1 MSPVGPHGT
10 RGRRNIADK
19 RRLLQY
25 WRTNAQPELAMTLTH
40 SLAQLQKEH
49 VVLELE
55 CIDRMYL
62 NAYVPKLTS
71 EAGIAAFC
79 RGYLGHRFAST
90 KQAVQMTTRFVK
102 SIESFLQRE
111 GLELVRF
118 KKGQRKDNI
127 LQQKLRTFKKQE
139 GVIFVGVAQEKVR
152 VPRTTRKALP
162 GGGTIPWIIYSTAMV
177 NVYYF
182 YCRDQD
188 FGPFF
193 LKFCSYFPY
202 SAKLCL
208 NGHEYLK
215 CQLAHRGIAFEA
227 MDNGLLSCA
236 DLHAAQRISDRLSHT
251 KIDACFR
258 KWLARLPH
266 PYSAQ
271 DRKAGYRYD
280 LSVLQAEFSLTQV
293 WDRPT
298 HGRCFFEEVIRENI
312 DLGRPEQ
319 VQLIFAR
326 KMQRKTATDGRCRTR
341 IITEGVV
348 PSLHVYYKNTH
359 LKQYHKEGR
368 GLRTETTINN
378 TYDFGVGRRL
388 KNLDALRRI
397 GFAANR
403 RVLQVEQL
411 THDCHIGAEAFNKLQ
426 KPAEVDGHHVSAL
439 PFGQERV
446 QALLTVLVLFC
457 LQPEGFRNRQLRPLL
472 AQWLAIPESKISPG
486 RMSYDLRRLRLHGLI
501 ERLPKTQRYRLTT
514 FGLKS
519 ALFYSRA
526 YQRLLRRGLS
536 ELHDPRLSESS
547 ALAGSFAMFQKSLDA
562 FAAEKMAA

>member
-1 MSPVGPHGT
+1 MS
-10 RGRRNIADK
+10 I
-19 RRLLQY
+19 
-25 WRTNAQPELAMTLTH
+25 TH
-40 SLAQLQKEH
+40 SLTQLQKEH

-79 RGYLGHRFAST
+79 RDYLGHRFAST
-90 KQAVQMTTRFVK
+90 KQAAQMTTRFVR
-102 SIESFLQRE
+102 SIKAFLQQE

-118 KKGQRKDNI
+118 EKGQRKDNV
-127 LQQKLRTFKKQE
+127 LQKKLRTFKKPE

-152 VPRTTRKALP
+152 VPRTTRKRTQS
-162 GGGTIPWIIYSTAMV
+162 GGTIPWIMYSTAMI

-193 LKFCSYFPY
+193 IKFSSYFPY

-215 CQLAHRGIAFEA
+215 CQLTRRGIAFEA

-236 DLHAAQRISDRLSHT
+236 DVKTAQRLSDSLSAA
-251 KIDACFR
+251 KIDALFR

-271 DRKAGYRYD
+271 DRRAGYRYD

-293 WDRPT
+293 WDRAT

-319 VQLIFAR
+319 VQLIFGR

-388 KNLDALRRI
+388 KNLDALRQI

-411 THDCHIGAEAFNKLQ
+411 THDCHIGAEAFDKLQ
-426 KPAEVDGHHVSAL
+426 KPAEVDGQHVSAL

-446 QALLTVLVLFC
+446 QALLTVLLLFC

-472 AQWLAIPESKISPG
+472 AQLLGLSESQISSG

-501 ERLPKTQRYRLTT
+501 ERIPKSQRYRLTT
-514 FGLKS
+514 FGLKT
-519 ALFYSRA
+519 ALFYSRT

-536 ELHDPRLSESS
+536 ELHDPAVSESS
-547 ALAGSFAMFQKSLDA
+547 ALAVDFAKFLKTLDA
-562 FAAEKMAA
+562 YIDAQKMAA

>member
-1 MSPVGPHGT
+1 MK
-10 RGRRNIADK
+10 I
-19 RRLLQY
+19 
-25 WRTNAQPELAMTLTH
+25 TH

-71 EAGIAAFC
+71 EGGIAAFC

-90 KQAVQMTTRFVK
+90 KQAVAMTQTFIK
-102 SIESFLQRE
+102 SIERFIQSE

-118 KKGQRKDNI
+118 QKGQRKDEV
-127 LQQKLRTFKKQE
+127 LQQKLRRFQKPE
-139 GVIFVGVAQEKVR
+139 GVVFVGVAQEKVR
-152 VPRTTRKALP
+152 VPRTTRKACP

-215 CQLAHRGIAFEA
+215 CQLAQRGIAFQA

-236 DLHAAQRISDRLSHT
+236 DINAAQRISDGLSDT
-251 KIDACFR
+251 KIEAFFR

-271 DRKAGYRYD
+271 DRRAGYRYD

-293 WDRPT
+293 WDQAL

-326 KMQRKTATDGRCRTR
+326 KMQSKTATDGRCRTR
-341 IITEGVV
+341 IVTEGVV

-359 LKQYHKEGR
+359 LKQYHKRQQQGA

-388 KNLDALRRI
+388 KNLAALRQI

-411 THDCHIGAEAFNKLQ
+411 THDCHIGAQAFDQLQ
-426 KPAEVDGHHVSAL
+426 KPAEVDGQHVSAL

-457 LQPEGFRNRQLRPLL
+457 LQPQGFRNRQLRPLL
-472 AQWLAIPESKISPG
+472 AQWLGLAESQIRPG

-501 ERLPKTQRYRLTT
+501 ERLPKTHRYRLTA

-519 ALFYSRA
+519 ALFYTRT

-536 ELHDPRLSESS
+536 ELHDPRISESS
-547 ALAGSFAMFQKSLDA
+547 TLALSFAKFQATLHA
-562 FAAEKMAA
+562 FVTKQMAA

>member
-1 MSPVGPHGT
+1 M
-10 RGRRNIADK
+10 K
-19 RRLLQY
+19 
-25 WRTNAQPELAMTLTH
+25 MTK
-40 SLAQLQKEH
+40 SLAQLQKENI
-49 VVLELE
+49 VMELE

-62 NAYVPKLTS
+62 NAYVPQLTS

-90 KQAVQMTTRFVK
+90 KQAVAMTDAFVK
-102 SIESFLQRE
+102 SIAAFMERE

-118 KKGQRKDNI
+118 KKGQRKDDI
-127 LQQKLRTFKKQE
+127 LQDKLRRFKKDE
-139 GVIFVGVAQEKVR
+139 GVLFVGVAQEKVR
-152 VPRTTRKALP
+152 VPRTTRKRLES
-162 GGGTIPWIIYSTAMV
+162 GGTIPWIIYSTAMV

-182 YCRDQD
+182 YCRDRD

-215 CQLAHRGIAFEA
+215 CQLAQRHIAYQA

-236 DLHAAQRISDRLSHT
+236 DLQAAQRISDGLSDA
-251 KIDACFR
+251 KIDAFFR

-266 PYSAQ
+266 PYSPK
-271 DRKAGYRYD
+271 DRKAGYRYK

-293 WDRPT
+293 WDRAT

-341 IITEGVV
+341 ILTEGVV

-378 TYDFGVGRRL
+378 TYDFGVGRLL
-388 KNLDALRRI
+388 KNLPALRQI

-411 THDCHIGAEAFNKLQ
+411 THDCHIGAQAFEQLQ
-426 KPAEVDGHHVSAL
+426 KPAEVDGQHVSAL

-446 QALLTVLVLFC
+446 QALLNVLVIFC

-472 AQWLAIPESKISPG
+472 AQLLHIAASKISPG

-501 ERLPKTQRYRLTT
+501 ERIAKSQRYRLTHL
-514 FGLKS
+514 GLKT
-519 ALFYSRA
+519 ALFYSRV
-526 YQRLLRRGLS
+526 YHRLLRTGLS

-547 ALAGSFAMFQKSLDA
+547 SLARDFARFKKSLDDY
-562 FAAEKMAA
+562 FAEKIAA

>member
-1 MSPVGPHGT
+1 MSPAGRRGT
-10 RGRRNIADK
+10 RRRRNIADK
-19 RRLLQY
+19 RRLLHIGA
-25 WRTNAQPELAMTLTH
+25 TNAQPELAMKITH
-40 SLAQLQKEH
+40 SLAELQKDH
-49 VVLELE
+49 VVMELE

-62 NAYVPKLTS
+62 NAYVPQLTS
-71 EAGIAAFC
+71 EAGIAACC

-90 KQAVQMTTRFVK
+90 KQAVAMTQAFIK
-102 SIESFLQRE
+102 SIDAFIQHE

-118 KKGQRKDNI
+118 QKGQRKDDV
-127 LQQKLRTFKKQE
+127 LQQKLRHFKKEE
-139 GVIFVGVAQEKVR
+139 GVLFVGVAQEKVR
-152 VPRTTRKALP
+152 VPRTTRKACP

-215 CQLAHRGIAFEA
+215 CQLAQRGIAFQA
-227 MDNGLLSCA
+227 MDNGLLACA
-236 DLHAAQRISDRLSHT
+236 DLPAAQRISDGLSDT
-251 KIDACFR
+251 KIEAFFR

-271 DRKAGYRYD
+271 DRRAGYRYD

-293 WDRPT
+293 WDRAT
-298 HGRCFFEEVIRENI
+298 YGRCCFEEVIRENI

-341 IITEGVV
+341 IVTDGVV

-359 LKQYHKEGR
+359 LKQYHKRQPPGA
-368 GLRTETTINN
+368 GLRIETTINN

-388 KNLDALRRI
+388 KNLAALRQI

-411 THDCHIGAEAFNKLQ
+411 THDCHIGAQAFDQLQ
-426 KPAEVDGHHVSAL
+426 KPAEVDGQQVSAL

-446 QALLTVLVLFC
+446 QASLTVLVLFC
-457 LQPEGFRNRQLRPLL
+457 LQPQGFRNHQLRPLL
-472 AQWLAIPESKISPG
+472 AQLLGLAESQISLG
-486 RMSYDLRRLRLHGLI
+486 RMSYDLRRLRLH
-501 ERLPKTQRYRLTT
+501 
-514 FGLKS
+514 
-519 ALFYSRA
+519 
-526 YQRLLRRGLS
+526 
-536 ELHDPRLSESS
+536 
-547 ALAGSFAMFQKSLDA
+547 AGA
-562 FAAEKMAA
+562 

>member
-1 MSPVGPHGT
+1 MKIT
-10 RGRRNIADK
+10 R
-19 RRLLQY
+19 
-25 WRTNAQPELAMTLTH
+25 
-40 SLAQLQKEH
+40 SLAELQKEH

-62 NAYVPKLTS
+62 NAYVPQLTS

-90 KQAVQMTTRFVK
+90 KQAVAMTDAFIK
-102 SIESFLQRE
+102 SIRAFIQRQ
-111 GLELVRF
+111 GLDLVHF
-118 KKGQRKDNI
+118 KKGQRKDDVM
-127 LQQKLRTFKKQE
+127 QKHLRQFKKSE
-139 GVIFVGVAQEKVR
+139 GVLFVGVAQEKMR

-162 GGGTIPWIIYSTAMV
+162 GGGTIPWIMYSTAMV

-215 CQLAHRGIAFEA
+215 CQLAQRGIAFEA

-236 DLHAAQRISDRLSHT
+236 DLKAAQRLSDGLSDA
-251 KIDACFR
+251 KIDAFFR

-266 PYSAQ
+266 PYSAK
-271 DRKAGYRYD
+271 DRMAGYRYD

-293 WDRPT
+293 WDRAT

-326 KMQRKTATDGRCRTR
+326 KMQRKTAADGRCRTR

-378 TYDFGVGRRL
+378 TYDFKVGRRL
-388 KNLDALRRI
+388 KNLPALRQI

-411 THDCHIGAEAFNKLQ
+411 THDCHLGAEAFEKLQ
-426 KPAEVDGHHVSAL
+426 KPAEVDGQHVSAL

-446 QALLTVLVLFC
+446 QALFTVLVLFC

-472 AQWLAIPESKISPG
+472 AQLLAISQSKISPG

-501 ERLPKTQRYRLTT
+501 ERIPKTQRYRLTNP
-514 FGLKS
+514 GLRT
-519 ALFYSRA
+519 ALFYSRV
-526 YQRLLRRGLS
+526 YHRLLRPGLS
-536 ELHDPRLSESS
+536 ELHDPDPPPEGT
-547 ALAGSFAMFQKSLDA
+547 LAAPFAKLQASVDSYIA
-562 FAAEKMAA
+562 QRTAA

>member
-1 MSPVGPHGT
+1 MKV
-10 RGRRNIADK
+10 
-19 RRLLQY
+19 
-25 WRTNAQPELAMTLTH
+25 TH

-71 EAGIAAFC
+71 EGGIAAFC

-90 KQAVQMTTRFVK
+90 KQAVAMTQAFVK
-102 SIESFLQRE
+102 SIEAFLQRE
-111 GLELVRF
+111 GLELIRF
-118 KKGQRKDNI
+118 QKGQRKDAV
-127 LQQKLRTFKKQE
+127 LQQKLRRFKKPE

-152 VPRTTRKALP
+152 VPRTTRKACP

-215 CQLAHRGIAFEA
+215 CQLAQRGIAFQA
-227 MDNGLLSCA
+227 LDNGLLACA
-236 DLHAAQRISDRLSHT
+236 DLPAAQRLCDGLSDT
-251 KIDACFR
+251 KIDAFFR

-271 DRKAGYRYD
+271 DRRAGYRYD

-293 WDRPT
+293 WDRPV

-341 IITEGVV
+341 IVTEGVV

-359 LKQYHKEGR
+359 LKQYHKRQPQGA

-388 KNLDALRRI
+388 KNLAALRQI

-411 THDCHIGAEAFNKLQ
+411 THDCHIGAQAFDQLQ
-426 KPAEVDGHHVSAL
+426 KPAEVDGQHVSAL

-446 QALLTVLVLFC
+446 QALLAGLLLFC

-472 AQWLAIPESKISPG
+472 AQLLGLAESQIRPG

-501 ERLPKTQRYRLTT
+501 ERIPKTQRYRLTP
-514 FGLKS
+514 FGLKT

-526 YQRLLRRGLS
+526 YQRLVRRGLS
-536 ELHDPRLSESS
+536 ELHDPHPLPSS
-547 ALAGSFAMFQKSLDA
+547 TLAANYAKFQNALDA
-562 FAAEKMAA
+562 YVTEKIAA

>member
-1 MSPVGPHGT
+1 MP
-10 RGRRNIADK
+10 N
-19 RRLLQY
+19 
-25 WRTNAQPELAMTLTH
+25 RTHLKITH
-40 SLAQLQKEH
+40 SLAELQKEH
-49 VVLELE
+49 VLLELE

-62 NAYVPKLTS
+62 NAYVPQLTS
-71 EAGIAAFC
+71 ETGIAAFC

-90 KQAVQMTTRFVK
+90 KQAVTMTQCFVK
-102 SIESFLQRE
+102 AIESFIQRE
-111 GLELVRF
+111 GLQLVRF
-118 KKGQRKDNI
+118 KKGQRKDDV
-127 LQQKLRTFKKQE
+127 LQEKLRQFKKNE

-152 VPRTTRKALP
+152 VPRTTRKRLP
-162 GGGTIPWIIYSTAMV
+162 TGGTIPWIIYSTAMV

-182 YCRDQD
+182 YCLDQN

-202 SAKLCL
+202 PAKLCL

-215 CQLAHRGIAFEA
+215 CQLAQRGIAFQA
-227 MDNGLLSCA
+227 MDNGLLACA
-236 DLHAAQRISDRLSHT
+236 DMQAAQRLSEGLT
-251 KIDACFR
+251 DLKINAFFR

-266 PYSAQ
+266 PFSAK
-271 DRKAGYRYD
+271 DRQAGYRYT

-293 WDRPT
+293 WDQATR
-298 HGRCFFEEVIRENI
+298 GRCFFEEVIRENI

-326 KMQRKTATDGRCRTR
+326 KMQRKTATAGRCRTR

-388 KNLDALRRI
+388 HNLPALRQI

-403 RVLQVEQL
+403 RVLEVEQL
-411 THDCHIGAEAFNKLQ
+411 THDCHIGTQAFDKLQ
-426 KPAEVDGHHVSAL
+426 KPAEVDGQHVSAL

-446 QALLTVLVLFC
+446 QALLMVLVLFS
-457 LQPEGFRNRQLRPLL
+457 LQPQGFRNRQLRPLL
-472 AQWLAIPESKISPG
+472 AQLLGIPQSQITPG
-486 RMSYDLRRLRLHGLI
+486 RMSYDLRRLRLHGLL
-501 ERLPKTQRYRLTT
+501 ERIPKTQRYRLTT
-514 FGLKS
+514 FGLKT
-519 ALFYSRA
+519 ALFYSRT

-536 ELHDPRLSESS
+536 ELHDQRLLNTSPMAS
-547 ALAGSFAMFQKSLDA
+547 AFSKFKNTLDDYIA
-562 FAAEKMAA
+562 TKMVA

>member
-1 MSPVGPHGT
+1 MNVT
-10 RGRRNIADK
+10 
-19 RRLLQY
+19 Y
-25 WRTNAQPELAMTLTH
+25 

-62 NAYVPKLTS
+62 NAYVPQLTS

-90 KQAVQMTTRFVK
+90 KQAVAMTKAFVK
-102 SIESFLQRE
+102 SIEAFIQRE
-111 GLELVRF
+111 GMELVRF
-118 KKGQRKDNI
+118 KKGQRKDEV
-127 LQQKLRTFKKQE
+127 LQAKLRHFKKDE
-139 GVIFVGVAQEKVR
+139 GVVFVGVAQEKVR

-182 YCRDQD
+182 YCRDRD

-215 CQLAHRGIAFEA
+215 CQLAQRGIAFEA
-227 MDNGLLSCA
+227 MDNGLLTCA
-236 DLHAAQRISDRLSHT
+236 DLKAAQRISDDLSDA
-251 KIDACFR
+251 KIDAFFR

-271 DRKAGYRYD
+271 DRRAGYRYD

-293 WDRPT
+293 WDRAV

-326 KMQRKTATDGRCRTR
+326 KMQRKTAADGRCRTR

-388 KNLDALRRI
+388 KNLAALRQI

-403 RVLQVEQL
+403 RVLHVEQL
-411 THDCHIGAEAFNKLQ
+411 THDCHIGAEAFDKLQ
-426 KPAEVDGHHVSAL
+426 KPAEVDGQHVPAL

-446 QALLTVLVLFC
+446 QALLAVLVLFC

-472 AQWLAIPESKISPG
+472 AQLLGVPPSQITPG
-486 RMSYDLRRLRLHGLI
+486 RISYDLRRLHLHGLI
-501 ERLPKTQRYRLTT
+501 ERIPKTHRYRLTP
-514 FGLKS
+514 FGLKT
-519 ALFYSRA
+519 ALFYNRA

-536 ELHDPRLSESS
+536 EIHDPRIAQSS
-547 ALAGSFAMFQKSLDA
+547 TLAIQLDKLQKTLDA
-562 FAAEKMAA
+562 YVTEKMAA

>member
-1 MSPVGPHGT
+1 MK
-10 RGRRNIADK
+10 I
-19 RRLLQY
+19 
-25 WRTNAQPELAMTLTH
+25 TH

-62 NAYVPKLTS
+62 NAYQPKLTTGG
-71 EAGIAAFC
+71 GIAAFC
-79 RGYLGHRFAST
+79 RGYLGYRFAST
-90 KQAVQMTTRFVK
+90 KQAVQRTTQFV
-102 SIESFLQRE
+102 SAIEAFIQRE
-111 GLELVRF
+111 GLELVHF
-118 KKGQRKDNI
+118 KKGQRKDGV
-127 LQQKLRTFKKQE
+127 LQQKLRNFKKAE

-152 VPRTTRKALP
+152 VPRTTRKRTES
-162 GGGTIPWIIYSTAMV
+162 GGTIPWIIYSTAMV
-177 NVYYF
+177 NCYYF

-202 SAKLCL
+202 PAKLCL

-215 CQLAHRGIAFEA
+215 CQLAQRGIAFEA
-227 MDNGLLSCA
+227 MDNGLLCCA
-236 DLHAAQRISDRLSHT
+236 DLKAAQRISDALSDT
-251 KIDACFR
+251 KINAFFR

-293 WDRPT
+293 WDRAT

-388 KNLDALRRI
+388 KNLPALRQI
-397 GFAANR
+397 GLDANR

-411 THDCHIGAEAFNKLQ
+411 THDCHIGAQAFDQLQ
-426 KPAEVDGHHVSAL
+426 KPAEVNGQHVSAL

-446 QALLTVLVLFC
+446 QALLTVLVRFC
-457 LQPEGFRNRQLRPLL
+457 LQPGGFRNRQLRPLL
-472 AQWLAIPESKISPG
+472 AQLLGLSESQISPG
-486 RMSYDLRRLRLHGLI
+486 RMSYDLHRLRLHRLI
-501 ERLPKTQRYRLTT
+501 ERVPKTQRYRLTA
-514 FGLKS
+514 FGLKT
-519 ALFYSRA
+519 ALFYSRT

-536 ELHDPRLSESS
+536 ELHNPRLSESS
-547 ALAGSFAMFQKSLDA
+547 TLAIDFAKFQKALDA
-562 FAAEKMAA
+562 YIAEKLAA

>member
-1 MSPVGPHGT
+1 MK
-10 RGRRNIADK
+10 IA
-19 RRLLQY
+19 
-25 WRTNAQPELAMTLTH
+25 H
-40 SLAQLQKEH
+40 SLAELQKDH

-71 EAGIAAFC
+71 EGGIAAFC

-90 KQAVQMTTRFVK
+90 KQAVAMTKAFVK
-102 SIESFLQRE
+102 SIQTFIQQE

-118 KKGQRKDNI
+118 QKGQRKDHVF
-127 LQQKLRTFKKQE
+127 QQKLRSFKPDQ
-139 GVIFVGVAQEKVR
+139 GVVFVGVAQEKVR
-152 VPRTTRKALP
+152 VPRTTRKPTP
-162 GGGTIPWIIYSTAMV
+162 GGGSVPWILYSTAMV

-182 YCRDQD
+182 YCRDRD

-215 CQLAHRGIAFEA
+215 CQLTQRGIGFEA
-227 MDNGLLSCA
+227 LDNGLLSCA
-236 DLHAAQRISDRLSHT
+236 DLPTAQRLAHSLT
-251 KIDACFR
+251 PAKIDALFR

-266 PYSAQ
+266 PYSPR
-271 DRKAGYRYD
+271 DRRAGYRYD
-280 LSVLQAEFSLTQV
+280 LSILQAEFSLTQV
-293 WDRPT
+293 WDRGL

-319 VQLIFAR
+319 VQLIFGR

-368 GLRTETTINN
+368 ALRTETTINN
-378 TYDFGVGRRL
+378 AYDFGVGRRL
-388 KNLDALRRI
+388 KNLPALRQI
-397 GFAANR
+397 GHRANR
-403 RVLQVEQL
+403 RVLEVERL
-411 THDCHIGAEAFNKLQ
+411 THDCHLGAEAFQKLQ
-426 KPAEVDGHHVSAL
+426 QPAEVDGQHASAL
-439 PFGQERV
+439 PFGQLRV
-446 QALLTVLVLFC
+446 QALLAVLVLFC

-472 AQWLAIPESKISPG
+472 AQWLNLPPSDIAPG
-486 RMSYDLRRLRLHGLI
+486 RLSYDLRRLRLHGLI
-501 ERLPKTQRYRLTT
+501 ERIPRTHRYHLTT
-514 FGLKS
+514 FGLKT
-519 ALFYSRA
+519 ALFYART
-526 YQRLLRRGLS
+526 YQRLLRPALS
-536 ELHDPRLSESS
+536 QLHDPRLAASS
-547 ALAGSFAMFQKSLDA
+547 PLTLAFNRFQCVLDA
-562 FAAEKMAA
+562 FIHQQNAA

>member
-1 MSPVGPHGT
+1 
-10 RGRRNIADK
+10 
-19 RRLLQY
+19 
-25 WRTNAQPELAMTLTH
+25 MTITH
-40 SLAQLQKEH
+40 SLAELQKEH
-49 VVLELE
+49 VTLELE

-71 EAGIAAFC
+71 EGGIAAFC
-79 RGYLGHRFAST
+79 RGYLGYRFAST
-90 KQAVQMTTRFVK
+90 KQAADMTKAFIK
-102 SIESFLQRE
+102 SIETFIQDE

-118 KKGQRKDNI
+118 KKGQRKDDV
-127 LQQKLRTFKKQE
+127 LKQKLRSFKNNE
-139 GVIFVGVAQEKVR
+139 GVLFVGVAQEKVR
-152 VPRTTRKALP
+152 VPRTTRKRTHS
-162 GGGTIPWIIYSTAMV
+162 GGTIPWIIYSTAMV

-182 YCRDQD
+182 YCLDQD

-215 CQLAHRGIAFEA
+215 CQLAQRGIAFEA
-227 MDNGLLSCA
+227 MDNGLFSCA
-236 DLHAAQRISDRLSHT
+236 DLKAAQRIAEGLSDT
-251 KIDACFR
+251 KIDAFFR

-266 PYSAQ
+266 PYSAK

-293 WDRPT
+293 WDRPL

-326 KMQRKTATDGRCRTR
+326 KMQSKTATDGRCRTR
-341 IITEGVV
+341 IITEGVI

-388 KNLDALRRI
+388 KNLPALRQI

-411 THDCHIGAEAFNKLQ
+411 THDCHIGAQAFDKLQ
-426 KPAEVDGHHVSAL
+426 KPAEVDGQHVSAL

-446 QALLTVLVLFC
+446 QALLSVLVLFC
-457 LQPEGFRNRQLRPLL
+457 LQPQGFRNRQLRPLL
-472 AQWLAIPESKISPG
+472 AQLLGIPQSQISPG
-486 RMSYDLRRLRLHGLI
+486 RMSYDLRRLRLHAII
-501 ERLPKTQRYRLTT
+501 ERIPKTQRYRLTT
-514 FGLKS
+514 SGLKT
-519 ALFYSRA
+519 ALFYSRT

-536 ELHDPRLSESS
+536 ELHDPRLVESS
-547 ALAGSFAMFQKSLDA
+547 TLAADFATFSQTLDA
-562 FAAEKMAA
+562 YIAQKIAA